1 MVVRWIDSVLRIVV
15 EIVIER
21 FGVGVNKPLKLI
33 VKDPRADTMLVVLP
47 VGVAVLLEV
56 ALPVTERVE

>member
-1 MVVRWIDSVLRIVV
+1 MDSVLRIVV
-15 EIVIER
+15 EIIIER

-33 VKDPRADTMLVVLP
+33 VKDPRADTMLVVLA

-56 ALPVTERVE
+56 ALPVAERVE